1 MEKYLDEKAAHLQR
15 YDLNVQPHVVVISSD
30 DLPVFRD
37 KSVSYA
43 VVSGKLWYRTSS
55 MLDAVDA
62 CMKAAFVFGLKF
74 PEAARSSWLFLQ
86 KAIYGI
92 STKFDSAPSK
102 VLELMSELG
111 LN

>member
-1 MEKYLDEKAAHLQR
+1 LEKYLEEKAAHLQR
-15 YDLNVQPHVVVISSD
+15 YDLNIQPHVVVLSSD
-30 DLPVFRD
+30 DLPVLRD
-37 KSVSYA
+37 GSASYA
-43 VVSGKLWYRTSS
+43 VVSGKLRYKTSS
-55 MLDAVDA
+55 TLKAVDA
-62 CMKAAFVFGLKF
+62 CMKAAFVFGIKF

-86 KAIYGI
+86 KALYGI

>member
-15 YDLNVQPHVVVISSD
+15 YDLNVQPHVD

-74 PEAARSSWLFLQ
+74 PKAARSSWLFLQ